1 MEWFLLY
8 MVLSAISLQGFV
20 LFMSGENFYG
30 DALELRK
37 EMANDSNETI
47 GTIGWLSIVVGFTI
61 VLPITMYMLLSM
73 ED

>member
-37 EMANDSNETI
+37 EMVNDSNETI
-47 GTIGWLSIVVGFTI
+47 GIIGWLSIVVGFTI
-61 VLPITMYMLLSM
+61 VLPITMYMLLS
-73 ED
+73 EEN